1 MLTLQTARL
10 LFHRSSYIRSLLLML
25 STLMVNHYAGHHED
39 GHHDDSDHGADYEFN
54 QHSASSESV
63 FVIIILDEHLLTFKT
78 FATRTINIATQPQA
92 SSNHLFF
99 VGAPPPLLP
108 EV

>member
-1 MLTLQTARL
+1 
-10 LFHRSSYIRSLLLML
+10 ML

-63 FVIIILDEHLLTFKT
+63 
-78 FATRTINIATQPQA
+78 
-92 SSNHLFF
+92 
-99 VGAPPPLLP
+99 
-108 EV
+108 